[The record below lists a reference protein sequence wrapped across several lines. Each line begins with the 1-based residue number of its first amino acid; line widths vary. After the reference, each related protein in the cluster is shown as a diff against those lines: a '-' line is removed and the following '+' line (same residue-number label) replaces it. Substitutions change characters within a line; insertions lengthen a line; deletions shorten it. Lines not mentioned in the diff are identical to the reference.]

1 VFKVAEKQLHVVF
14 KGRVQGVGFRFTVER
29 IARDLGVGGWA
40 KNLYNGDV
48 EVIAEGQEEI
58 LQEFINKIR
67 DYFSRYIRD
76 EQIDWSQARG
86 NLKGFQIKF

>member
-1 VFKVAEKQLHVVF
+1 VAEKQLHVVF

-67 DYFSRYIRD
+67 DYFSRYIRV
-76 EQIDWSQARG
+76 EQIDWAQSTG
-86 NLKGFQIKF
+86 NLKNFQIRF